1 MVHRELTASD
11 LVSAA
16 LRDLIRDEDPLGVVS
31 IYVDMPA
38 DGADRRAEIV
48 LKNQLADLE
57 RRVDSEGPLHR
68 GEALRSAID
77 RVMPTI
83 ERLLDPANE
92 RTWGRGLLPA
102 QHV

>member
-1 MVHRELTASD
+1 MVHRELTASG

-38 DGADRRAEIV
+38 DGADRRADIV

-57 RRVDSEGPLHR
+57 RRVDSQGSLRR
-68 GEALRSAID
+68 GALRSAIE

-83 ERLLDPANE
+83 ERLLDP
-92 RTWGRGLLPA
+92 RTSGRGA
-102 QHV
+102 QPSPRSARLR